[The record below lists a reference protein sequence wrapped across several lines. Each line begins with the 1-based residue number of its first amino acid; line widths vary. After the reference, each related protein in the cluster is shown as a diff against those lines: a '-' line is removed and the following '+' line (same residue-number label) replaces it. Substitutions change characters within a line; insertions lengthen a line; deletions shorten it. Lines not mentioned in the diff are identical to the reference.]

1 MSLEWLRVIRE
12 HEFEQILKFMPPAN
26 SGASLLEI
34 GAGTGQQ
41 EAQLEALG
49 YQVTAIDIPESAYA
63 RQRVYPVKDYDGKT
77 LPVSTASMDVVFSSN
92 VLEHV
97 VAVDALL
104 QEMARVLVPGGL
116 AIHVLPTPAWRC
128 LTTFTYYPWLA
139 KRFLQVAFQS
149 GAKRHDSSPVGRSA
163 LNPGSAV
170 SMLWQKKH
178 GERGNLLTETWFFS
192 EAWWRKTFSKAGF
205 KVVEVRPSGIMYSGS
220 FLFSEVLPMTVCK
233 SLAKLLG
240 SATKIY
246 LLQNLQGVEKEG
258 E

>member
-12 HEFEQILKFMPPAN
+12 HEFEQILKFMPPAD
-26 SGASLLEI
+26 SAAKVLEI

-41 EAQLEALG
+41 AAQLEALG

-97 VAVDALL
+97 VAIDALL
-104 QEMARVLVPGGL
+104 EEMARVLVPGGL

-128 LTTFTYYPWLA
+128 LTTFTYYPWLL
-139 KRFLQVAFQS
+139 KRFLQIVFRS
-149 GAKRHDSSPVGRSA
+149 GAKRHDSSPVSRSMP
-163 LNPGSAV
+163 NPGSAL

-192 EAWWRKTFSKAGF
+192 EAWWRRTFSRAGF
-205 KVVEVRPSGIMYSGS
+205 KVVEVRPAGIVYSGS
-220 FLFSEVLPMTVCK
+220 FLFSELLPMTVRK
-233 SLAKLLG
+233 PLAKLLG

-246 LLQNLQGVEKEG
+246 ILRLD
-258 E
+258 